1 MSKVNQATNVN
12 NAKPKKKRKFIFLK
26 VLLGIFLGIVLVIA
40 GIIGSVKLGKYLGA
54 KKMDKLPVYPIVF
67 EDDNSPLYVVDDFKV
82 MNSYEIDGKTVN
94 TTWKSSSSLVEIDEE
109 GNVTVTR
116 PENQSGVVTLTE
128 SYKKFLV
135 KGSRTFE
142 VVLISKNNIK
152 EEDVNVIDIES
163 VRNDTYPFPMQILLK
178 DDGTID
184 YAYGEFENLYAY
196 TKEDA
201 IAIANAYKE
210 LLGIPEEVS
219 FYIDKVVGNDIRAYN
234 LQMYTGEI
242 ALIDQIVTITVDKD
256 FRVIKINNDY
266 SFTDEEF
273 EQIKNLDES
282 MYENTLLEYM
292 DSKTSE
298 KYYFSFDGVG
308 KRDDTACLMYF
319 VLLDVFDNHYV
330 YVDINENIVIDDS
343 TLKSSIKEKDYTTVS
358 GLSGKDEYGNNLKFT
373 ASQSNHKDLAG
384 MQNYVLYDK
393 ERNIRVYEK
402 DDWLIE
408 DILEGTS
415 MIERNSKGIK
425 VRFSLESLKN
435 VNILLWPAAIWYGK
449 QIKFKGRLVYSG
461 SDVFSG
467 DYFNYPVANE
477 TYTNF
482 QKVYDFYLKN
492 LKYKSYDGNGSPIDI
507 VTDMDGKDGAAFYP
521 GPLIFGI
528 EKKYKFNTTYAAKL
542 DVMGHEYMHA
552 VFYANSR
559 HFDAGNE
566 YCSISEGYADVFGII
581 MGQKEGYKND
591 WVIGVMQC
599 NDGSKEVVRDVK
611 NYNNPLDGEENYPTK
626 YYGENFEVQRYNK
639 KGEKEDFNPHIN
651 SVLISHIAYEMS
663 ESEYFTTDDVLKVY
677 VDSSLLGFD
686 SDATFVDARKNILQA
701 IENAGYSA
709 EAYNYVADK
718 FDEEEIFDPDFVRKG
733 VEEKEEPTNPNF
745 IYTEGNAIDGDI
757 IWDNNEKREF
767 IVAYSILGSVFGD
780 AKIYIISESTGA
792 TQEEIDEVS
801 QTLTDKFNDNLL
813 TESDFLNKTIEVE
826 YQEYNKFTFPIVK
839 KCLEGSQKTMRDK
852 ASSIFDDNASDEAK
866 DILDI
871 IMSLIFRVDIY
882 EETPYHFFYSLL
894 QAE

>member
-54 KKMDKLPVYPIVF
+54 KKLEKLPTYPLVF
-67 EDDNSPLYVVDDFKV
+67 DEGNSPVYVIDDFKV
-82 MNSYEIDGKTVN
+82 LNSYDLNGKTVN
-94 TTWKSSSSLVEIDEE
+94 TTWKSSSSLVEIDSE
-109 GNVTVTR
+109 GNVSVTR
-116 PENQSGVVTLTE
+116 PENQSGTVTLTE

-142 VVLISKNNIK
+142 VVLISENNIK

-184 YAYGEFENLYAY
+184 YAYGEFDNLYAY

-219 FYIDKVVGNDIRAYN
+219 FYIDKVVGNEIKTYTLHMFVDDIELVN
-234 LQMYTGEI
+234 EI
-242 ALIDQIVTITVDKD
+242 VGIVVDKD
-256 FRVIKINNDY
+256 FRVIKINNGY
-266 SFTDEEF
+266 TFTDEEF
-273 EQIKNLDES
+273 EQIKNIERESYDE
-282 MYENTLLEYM
+282 TLFDYM
-292 DSKTSE
+292 SSKTSE
-298 KYYFSFDGVG
+298 EYLFAFEGIG
-308 KRDDTACLMYF
+308 KRDDTMCMKYL
-319 VLLDVFDNHYV
+319 VSLDIVNNRYV
-330 YVDINENIVIDDS
+330 YIDCTENIVVDDCS
-343 TLKSSIKEKDYTTVS
+343 LIISFEEDDFVKVS
-358 GLSGKDEYGNNLKFT
+358 GLSGKDELGNNLEFT
-373 ASQSNHKDLAG
+373 GAQYVSSPKH
-384 MQNYVLYDK
+384 YVLYDTDRK
-393 ERNIRVYEK
+393 ISVYERFDVGWNSMK
-402 DDWLIE
+402 TAKKRHGQAIE
-408 DILEGTS
+408 IEFPEGTCGITKS
-415 MIERNSKGIK
+415 IVYNKGF
-425 VRFSLESLKN
+425 RG
-435 VNILLWPAAIWYGK
+435 Y
-449 QIKFKGRLVYSG
+449 LVYNQNKSFDDRG
-461 SDVFSG
+461 
-467 DYFNYPVANE
+467 YNYPVANE
-477 TYTNF
+477 TYVNF
-482 QKVYDFYLKN
+482 QKVYDFYYKN
-492 LKYKSYDGNGSPIDI
+492 LKYVSYDGHGAPIKVLTEIEGGDN
-507 VTDMDGKDGAAFYP
+507 AHFYHK
-521 GPLIFGI
+521 LSIFGI
-528 EKKYKFNTTYAAKL
+528 EKKKKYTTTYASKI
-542 DVMGHEYMHA
+542 DVLGHEYMHA
-552 VFYANSR
+552 VFYAKTGCEPEGE
-559 HFDAGNE
+559 FG
-566 YCSISEGYADVFGII
+566 SISEGYADVFGII
-581 MGQKEGYKND
+581 MGQKEGYKDD
-591 WVIGVMQC
+591 WVIGVMEC
-599 NDGSKEVVRDVK
+599 NDGSKEVIRDVK
-611 NYNNPLDGEENYPTK
+611 NFNNPLDGEKNYPTK
-626 YYGENFEVQRYNK
+626 YKGENFEVERVNED
-639 KGEKEDFNPHIN
+639 GEKEYDTHIN

-663 ESEYFTTDDVLKVY
+663 ESEYFTTDDVLRIY
-677 VDSSLLGFD
+677 VESAGCSFERE
-686 SDATFVDARKNILQA
+686 STFVTARQNILQA
-701 IENAGYSA
+701 IDKLGYSA
-709 EAYNYVADK
+709 EAYNFVADK
-718 FDEEEIFDPDFVRKG
+718 FDEEEIFDDTFVRKG

-839 KCLEGSQKTMRDK
+839 KCLEGSQKKMRDE
-852 ASSIFDDNASDEAK
+852 AASIFDDNASDEAK

-894 QAE
+894 QAEK